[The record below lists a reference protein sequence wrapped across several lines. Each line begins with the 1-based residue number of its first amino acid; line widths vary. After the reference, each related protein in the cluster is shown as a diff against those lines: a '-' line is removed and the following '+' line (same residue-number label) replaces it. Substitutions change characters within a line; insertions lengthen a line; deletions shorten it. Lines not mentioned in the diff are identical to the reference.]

1 MARYALAVM
10 VTRACGLWHGAG
22 WTYVAWGLLH
32 GAGLIMCAAYQS
44 LQRPLPSPV
53 GWLLT
58 MLFVIVGWVIFRA
71 ANFTAAYDLLMAM
84 TGFNG
89 LDGRIQG
96 RTLLLCAAAVSLMPS
111 SHELIERLKPLP
123 AIAAPLAVTF
133 AFMMLHIN
141 TEAPVTFIYF
151 QF

>member
-1 MARYALAVM
+1 M
-10 VTRACGLWHGAG
+10 G
-22 WTYVAWGLLH
+22 
-32 GAGLIMCAAYQS
+32 
-44 LQRPLPSPV
+44 
-53 GWLLT
+53 
-58 MLFVIVGWVIFRA
+58 IFRA

-123 AIAAPLAVTF
+123 AIAVPLAVTF
-133 AFMMLHIN
+133 AFMMLRIN